1 MCEVT
6 TNEHSRASAKIYAFP
21 TRGGRAGQG
30 RAGRIPQ
37 AGRPAPAAASAFGSA
52 WYHDAAIQEDRA
64 PKR

>member
-1 MCEVT
+1 MCKVT

-21 TRGGRAGQG
+21 SRGRAGLG
-30 RAGRIPQ
+30 LAGRIPQ
-37 AGRPAPAAASAFGSA
+37 AGRPAPVAASAFGSA